1 MTLKPP
7 SDSTLWTK
15 PYLTF
20 GFEREREREGLCV
33 CVRQGEITTSRAK
46 HGHRG
51 TDRERVSTW
60 HTEQDRSSEHRDRG
74 TEQERSAGGLVTHGH
89 PGIFTDKRKR
99 KEKEE
104 PVDT

>member
-1 MTLKPP
+1 MSGYGRGRSQPAELNMDTEGQ
-7 SDSTLWTK
+7 T
-15 PYLTF
+15 
-20 GFEREREREGLCV
+20 ERE
-33 CVRQGEITTSRAK
+33 
-46 HGHRG
+46 
-51 TDRERVSTW
+51 RERVSTW